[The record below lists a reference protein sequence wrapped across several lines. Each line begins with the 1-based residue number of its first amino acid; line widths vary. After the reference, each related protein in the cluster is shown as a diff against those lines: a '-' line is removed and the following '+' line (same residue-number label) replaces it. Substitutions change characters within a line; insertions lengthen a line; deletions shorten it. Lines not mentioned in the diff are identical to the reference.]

1 MRHVSERATLRANCN
16 WHSRKRTDKLAKL
29 EFFFDCS
36 SPWTYLAFSRI
47 EALVERT
54 KAEMVWKPILVGGV
68 FNAVNE
74 SVYEARANPHP
85 VKGRYYVKDLQD
97 WARYCGIEIGRPPVF
112 PVRSVDAMRAAIV
125 AQDEGKLPAFA
136 WATFRSYWGDL
147 KDISQPEVLEEV
159 CAAAGLDWNEVSE
172 RIKSDDVKG
181 RLRANTEEL
190 IARGGFGSPT
200 MYVNETDMYFGND
213 RLPLVEAAL
222 LHG

>member
-1 MRHVSERATLRANCN
+1 MAT
-16 WHSRKRTDKLAKL
+16 L

-47 EALVERT
+47 EALAERT
-54 KAEMVWKPILVGGV
+54 GTEIDWRPILVGGV

-85 VKGRYYVKDLQD
+85 VKGRYYVKDLAD

-125 AQDEGKLPAFA
+125 AQDAGKLPAFA

-147 KDISQPEVLEEV
+147 KDISQPDVLAEI
-159 CAAAGLDWNEVSE
+159 CATVGLDWETVSS
-172 RIKSDDVKG
+172 RIKESDVKD
-181 RLRANTEEL
+181 RLRGNTEEL

-200 MYVNETDMYFGND
+200 MFVNKTDMYFGND

-222 LHG
+222 THG